1 MTDTDIKH
9 ISCIIEVA
17 VTVTITEDGESLRM
31 SAATEIQEE
40 DGKRQE
46 GLAHWGKE
54 LLH

>member
-1 MTDTDIKH
+1 MTDTEIKH

-17 VTVTITEDGESLRM
+17 ITVTITENGESLRM

-40 DGKRQE
+40 DGKRQD
-46 GLAHWGKE
+46 GLGDLGKE